1 MRTERFAYHD
11 LKIKN
16 HGVIKLFG
24 KNKPKIEQ
32 PITPEELSR
41 LNDKKISDAEIEHLH
56 VRNDS
61 IEIVKYKKRRK
72 ILSIILSVCLIV
84 LLILFFVSML
94 VTQWGDL
101 IIKVDSPAAKKGIVL
116 SEDPEFKTMGVSL
129 SAKQADDVTNITYS
143 WLPVDLDTSEN
154 GEHNG
159 DNYVAYTFY
168 CKNNGQETLD
178 YDAVLEITGAAKS
191 ADEAVRVM
199 VYKNGEPSIYG
210 KGKYNDRNTA
220 ETDCTKFNTDTEVM
234 TTATEDF
241 KVDDVDKYTVVIWIE
256 GNDPECIDDIRNGHI
271 RMRMLFSVRDEETTA
286 PAN

>member
-11 LKIKN
+11 LKIKT